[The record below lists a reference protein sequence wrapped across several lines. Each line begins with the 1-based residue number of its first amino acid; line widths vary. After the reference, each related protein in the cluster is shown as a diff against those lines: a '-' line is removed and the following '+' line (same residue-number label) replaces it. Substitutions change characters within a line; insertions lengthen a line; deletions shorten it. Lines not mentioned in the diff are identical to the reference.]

1 MHVFNAE
8 IHTHIDR
15 LSSLVAS
22 IKGKCYI
29 VKILYYIK
37 FTYIF
42 LFGQYLNAETIVL

>member
-22 IKGKCYI
+22 IKGK